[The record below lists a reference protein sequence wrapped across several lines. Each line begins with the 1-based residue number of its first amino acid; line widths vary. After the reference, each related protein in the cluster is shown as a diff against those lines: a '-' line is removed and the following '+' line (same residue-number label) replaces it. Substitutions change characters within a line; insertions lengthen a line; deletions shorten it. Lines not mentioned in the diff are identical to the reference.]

1 MKNVKGAATTGTRST
16 HASSSKVSS
25 RYPSTR
31 SSVPLEPIPHSR
43 IHRVYLLAFLTRRF
57 FRRSCPDASFYFL
70 TSRRSPRPSTAL
82 FVADYSFRE
91 FFIRVYSPRYFFA
104 KRTVRINGAVSAI
117 TRRVQI
123 LKKFSL
129 GISRYRKIAGV
140 ENIKYLYR
148 SFQPRKIQ
156 SCLNCTFNEGTKN
169 IEFRS

>member
-91 FFIRVYSPRYFFA
+91 FFIRVYSTILFRQTNRSNKWSSFCDNPTRANFKKIFT
-104 KRTVRINGAVSAI
+104 RNFAVSQNSWSRKYQVSVSI
-117 TRRVQI
+117 
-123 LKKFSL
+123 
-129 GISRYRKIAGV
+129 ISTE
-140 ENIKYLYR
+140 ENSIVFKLH
-148 SFQPRKIQ
+148 F
-156 SCLNCTFNEGTKN
+156 
-169 IEFRS
+169 